1 MCRCPRL
8 KGLAVGSYNEF
19 INGIIVKFISKWKN
33 LEMLKLGK
41 YDLKEIIPQIGLH
54 CNNLIWLSA
63 PYTYIGKEEASALVS
78 SLSELKYLDLHG
90 GNFEK
95 EALVMILQGCK
106 KLVHLD
112 ISKSFGFNDDDAEI
126 LKLAS
131 QIPAFMCEGSMVI
144 PVIEPGSLHY
154 HGLDHE
160 LFCDK
165 INHDDCVYD

>member
-19 INGIIVKFISKWKN
+19 INGIIVKFISKWKY

-63 PYTYIGKEEASALVS
+63 PYTYIGKDEASTLVS
-78 SLSELKYLDLHG
+78 SLSKVKYLDLHG
-90 GNFEK
+90 GDFEK

-106 KLVHLD
+106 QLVHLD
-112 ISKSFGFNDDDAEI
+112 IRQSFGFDDDDAEI
-126 LKLAS
+126 LELAS
-131 QIPAFMCEGSMVI
+131 HIPAFKCEGSI
-144 PVIEPGSLHY
+144 ITPDW
-154 HGLDHE
+154 LDDDHI
-160 LFCDK
+160 D
-165 INHDDCVYD
+165 HDDLVYDSSYFD